1 MKGPSGRLRY
11 QVRRVW
17 ECPRCRRRE
26 WTGGHIVT
34 QVCDCAG
41 GEGPAKPVGMK
52 LIEELPRGQ
61 MISQDSVAKLGT
73 PPACD
78 GIA

>member
-26 WTGGHIVT
+26 WTAG
-34 QVCDCAG
+34 QVVHQWCACSDS
-41 GEGPAKPVGMK
+41 PVGMK
-52 LIEELPRGQ
+52 LIEELPHHRVPR
-61 MISQDSVAKLGT
+61 MVRDATEEASVPGDDHSA
-73 PPACD
+73 
-78 GIA
+78 